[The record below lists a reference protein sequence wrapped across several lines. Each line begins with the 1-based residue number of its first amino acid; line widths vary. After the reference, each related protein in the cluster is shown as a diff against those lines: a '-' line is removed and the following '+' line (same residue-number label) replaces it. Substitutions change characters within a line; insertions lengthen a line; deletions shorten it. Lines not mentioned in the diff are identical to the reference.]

1 MMKQTNL
8 ALVLAL
14 VFLEWLDFSLY
25 LYLAKSVFANDF
37 FPPSAYS
44 LTLSFALFAA
54 AYFARPVGGWF
65 FGRKA
70 DLNGRRNP
78 MVFSAA
84 LMGFATLGICL
95 LPNYAQIGL
104 LATWGLLILRVAQ
117 GLALGGEINTSAMF
131 LVEHHPK
138 KPLLAGSL
146 VAASGA
152 FGMFLG
158 AAIAALLQYNEI
170 LWAWRIIFALVA
182 MISLWVCQLRKRLR
196 ESPEF
201 QKNLLSIKEI
211 WPLYGRGLFNIAIV
225 GAYVGVTVYLCNVF
239 WVSFA
244 IDQQLWSKTQCAWT
258 GSIAQLLSAL
268 LAVPIAYFS
277 QPSSVYRLMRASMV
291 VITVAAPLLF
301 FFTAISLSA
310 GVLLSVLGYAIANAL
325 LCASLYYLLYLQLP
339 AQYRCRGVSTIW
351 ALAASLG
358 AISLPIA
365 EQAVQLGAIWLPGF
379 LVSAIAILS
388 FLSLRNYHYQ
398 FKNQPNAESLVG

>member
-1 MMKQTNL
+1 
-8 ALVLAL
+8 
-14 VFLEWLDFSLY
+14 
-25 LYLAKSVFANDF
+25 
-37 FPPSAYS
+37 
-44 LTLSFALFAA
+44 
-54 AYFARPVGGWF
+54 
-65 FGRKA
+65 
-70 DLNGRRNP
+70 
-78 MVFSAA
+78 
-84 LMGFATLGICL
+84 
-95 LPNYAQIGL
+95 
-104 LATWGLLILRVAQ
+104 Q

-158 AAIAALLQYNEI
+158 AAIAALLQYNEM
-170 LWAWRIIFALVA
+170 LWVWRIIFALVA